1 MTRPMDL
8 QTTRFGLLHLDDHRV
23 VDFVG
28 GIPGFPH
35 FMRALLIEIDD
46 NPDYYW
52 LQSIDDGDLAFLT
65 VVPWSFFA
73 DYELV
78 LNDDDQSA
86 IGLDDAGDAFICC
99 LVSVDRDSSAFTANL
114 RAPIVV
120 NVAANR
126 ARQVILPD
134 DRLRL
139 QAPLA

>member
-1 MTRPMDL
+1 MELKTS
-8 QTTRFGLLHLDDHRV
+8 RFGVLHLDDHRL

-28 GIPGFPH
+28 GIPGFPQ
-35 FMRALLIEIDD
+35 FMRAVLIEVDD

-52 LQSIDDGDLAFLT
+52 LQSIDDGELAFLT
-65 VVPWSFFA
+65 VVPWSFFS

-78 LNDDDQSA
+78 LNDDDQAA
-86 IGLDDAGDAFICC
+86 IELDDAGDAFICC
-99 LVSVDRDSSAFTANL
+99 LVSVDRDSTAFTANL

-134 DRLRL
+134 ERLGVR
-139 QAPLA
+139 APLL

>member
-1 MTRPMDL
+1 MELKTS
-8 QTTRFGLLHLDDHRV
+8 RFGVLHLDDHRL

-28 GIPGFPH
+28 GIPGFPQ
-35 FMRALLIEIDD
+35 FMRAVLIEVDD

-86 IGLDDAGDAFICC
+86 IELDDAGDAFICC
-99 LVSVDRDSSAFTANL
+99 LVSVDRDSNAFTANL

-134 DRLRL
+134 ERLGVR
-139 QAPLA
+139 APLL

>member
-1 MTRPMDL
+1 MEV
-8 QTTRFGLLHLDDHRV
+8 QTTRFGALDLDEHRV

-28 GIPGFPH
+28 GIPGFPQ
-35 FMRALLIEIDD
+35 FTRALLIEVED

-52 LQSIDDGDLAFLT
+52 LQSIDEGDLAFLT

-86 IGLDDAGDAFICC
+86 IALDDAGDAFICC
-99 LVSVDRDSSAFTANL
+99 LVSVDRDNQLFTANL

-134 DRLRL
+134 ERLPL
-139 QAPLA
+139 QAQLS

>member
-1 MTRPMDL
+1 MEL
-8 QTTRFGLLHLDDHRV
+8 QTSRFGVLDLDDHRV

-28 GIPGFPH
+28 GIPGFPG
-35 FMRALLIEIDD
+35 FTRALLIEVDD

-52 LQSIDDGDLAFLT
+52 LQSIEDGDLAFLT

-78 LNDDDQSA
+78 LNDDDQEA

-99 LVSVDRDSSAFTANL
+99 LLSVDREANTFTANL

-134 DRLRL
+134 ERLPL
-139 QAPLA
+139 QAPLDV

>member
-1 MTRPMDL
+1 MSFMELKTS
-8 QTTRFGLLHLDDHRV
+8 RFGVLHLDDHRL

-28 GIPGFPH
+28 GIPGFPQ
-35 FMRALLIEIDD
+35 FMRAVLIEVDD

-52 LQSIDDGDLAFLT
+52 LQSIDDGELAFLT
-65 VVPWSFFA
+65 VVPWSFFS

-78 LNDDDQSA
+78 LNDDDQAA
-86 IGLDDAGDAFICC
+86 IELDDAGDAFICC
-99 LVSVDRDSSAFTANL
+99 LVSVDRDSTAFTANL

-134 DRLRL
+134 ERLGVR
-139 QAPLA
+139 APLL

>member
-1 MTRPMDL
+1 MEV
-8 QTTRFGLLHLDDHRV
+8 QTTRFGALDLDDHRV

-28 GIPGFPH
+28 GIPGFPQ
-35 FMRALLIEIDD
+35 FTRALLIEVED

-52 LQSIDDGDLAFLT
+52 LQSIDEGDLAFLT

-86 IGLDDAGDAFICC
+86 IALDDAGDAFICC
-99 LVSVDRDSSAFTANL
+99 LVSVDRDNQQFTANL

-120 NVAANR
+120 NVSANR

-134 DRLRL
+134 ERLPL
-139 QAPLA
+139 QAQLA

>member
-1 MTRPMDL
+1 MEL
-8 QTTRFGLLHLDDHRV
+8 QTTRFGVLELDEHRL

-35 FMRALLIEIDD
+35 FTRAVLIEVEG

-52 LQSIDDGDLAFLT
+52 LQSVDDGDLAFLT

-78 LNDDDQSA
+78 LNDDDQAA
-86 IGLDDAGDAFICC
+86 IELDDAGDAFICC
-99 LVSVDRDSSAFTANL
+99 LVSVDRGSQSFTANL

-120 NVAANR
+120 NVAVNR

-134 DRLRL
+134 ERLSL
-139 QAPLA
+139 QAQLS

>member
-1 MTRPMDL
+1 MEL
-8 QTTRFGLLHLDDHRV
+8 QTTRFGALRLDDHRV

-28 GIPGFPH
+28 GIPGFPG
-35 FMRALLIEIDD
+35 FGRALLIEVED

-52 LQSIDDGDLAFLT
+52 LQSIEDGDLAFLT
-65 VVPWSFFA
+65 VVPWSFFD

-99 LVSVDRDSSAFTANL
+99 LVSVDRDASSFTANL

-134 DRLRL
+134 EALPL
-139 QAPLA
+139 QAELV

>member
-1 MTRPMDL
+1 MEL
-8 QTTRFGLLHLDDHRV
+8 QTSRFGVLSLDDHRV

-28 GIPGFPH
+28 GIPGFPS
-35 FMRALLIEIDD
+35 FMRALLIEVDD

-65 VVPWSFFA
+65 VVPWSFFD

-78 LNDDDQSA
+78 LNDDDQEA

-99 LVSVDRDSSAFTANL
+99 LVSVDREADAFAANL
-114 RAPIVV
+114 RARIVV

-134 DRLRL
+134 ERLPL

>member
-1 MTRPMDL
+1 MEL
-8 QTTRFGLLHLDDHRV
+8 QTTRFGVLRLDDHRL

-28 GIPGFPH
+28 GIPGFPE
-35 FMRALLIEIDD
+35 FLRALLIEVDD

-52 LQSIDDGDLAFLT
+52 LQSTEDGDLAFLT
-65 VVPWSFFA
+65 VVPWPFFS

-78 LNDDDQSA
+78 LNDDDQAA
-86 IGLDDAGDAFICC
+86 IELQDAGDAFICC
-99 LVSVDRDSSAFTANL
+99 LVSVDRDANAFTANL

-134 DRLRL
+134 ERLDVR
-139 QAPLA
+139 APLR

>member
-1 MTRPMDL
+1 MEL
-8 QTTRFGLLHLDDHRV
+8 QTTRFGVLSLDDHRV

-28 GIPGFPH
+28 GIPGFPE
-35 FMRALLIEIDD
+35 FMRALLIEVDD

-65 VVPWSFFA
+65 VVPWSFFD

-78 LNDDDQSA
+78 LTDDDQGA
-86 IGLDDAGDAFICC
+86 IGLDDTGDAFICC
-99 LVSVDRDSSAFTANL
+99 LVSVDREAEAFTANL

-134 DRLRL
+134 ERLPV
-139 QAPLA
+139 QAALT

>member
-1 MTRPMDL
+1 MDF
-8 QTTRFGLLHLDDHRV
+8 QTTRFGALKLEDHRL
-23 VDFVG
+23 VDFVD
-28 GIPGFPH
+28 GIPGFPA
-35 FMRALLIEIDD
+35 FTRAVLIEVDD

-52 LQSIDDGDLAFLT
+52 LQSVDDGDLAFLT

-78 LNDDDQSA
+78 LNDDDQAA

-99 LVSVDRDSSAFTANL
+99 LVSVDRDARSFTANL

-120 NVAANR
+120 NVAMNR

-134 DRLRL
+134 ERLSL
-139 QAPLA
+139 QASLA

>member
-1 MTRPMDL
+1 MEL
-8 QTTRFGLLHLDDHRV
+8 LTTRFGALDLDDHRL

-28 GIPGFPH
+28 GIPGFPQ
-35 FMRALLIEIDD
+35 FTRALLIEVEG

-65 VVPWSFFA
+65 VVPWSFFS

-78 LNDDDQSA
+78 LNDDDQEA
-86 IGLDDAGDAFICC
+86 IKLDDAGDAFICC
-99 LVSVDRDSSAFTANL
+99 LVSVDRERELFTANL

-120 NVAANR
+120 NVALNR

-134 DRLRL
+134 ERLPL
-139 QAPLA
+139 QARLT